1 MPVITISRQFGAA
14 GVPIGRALADRF
26 GAEFLDRK
34 IVALVAA
41 RAGVP
46 EDEAEG
52 YDERLPS
59 LWQRLAGALAAS
71 SPEVTVPPLP
81 YENMPSA
88 ATHER
93 MVAITRSVIEEAAGR
108 GNVVI
113 VGRGAAFILGRGRP
127 DVLHVQL
134 HASMEARIRYL
145 LTRVEEI
152 PVETRPDERSLEE
165 LCRSVDRARAEY
177 IRRLYRA
184 SWTDATHYDV
194 ALDSGRLGVTR
205 SVALIEMVAREGVAD
220 SSVPPQ
226 PAELPRGGE
235 SAP

>member
-26 GAEFLDRK
+26 DAEFLDRQ

-41 RAGVP
+41 RSGIP
-46 EDEAEG
+46 ENEAEG

-59 LWQRLAGALAAS
+59 LWQRIASALATS

-81 YENMPSA
+81 YEQLPSA

-93 MVAITRSVIEEAAGR
+93 LVAITRSVIEEAADR
-108 GNVVI
+108 GNAVI

-127 DVLHVQL
+127 DVLNVQL

-145 LTRVEEI
+145 MTRVEEI
-152 PVETRPDERSLEE
+152 PLETRPDERSLEQ
-165 LCRSVDRARAEY
+165 LCRSVDAARSAY
-177 IRRLYRA
+177 IRRLFKTD
-184 SWTDATHYDV
+184 WTDATNYDLS
-194 ALDSGRLGVTR
+194 LDSGRLGVTR
-205 SVALIEMVAREGVAD
+205 SVDLIERLAREGLAD
-220 SSVPPQ
+220 DAAPPMAKDAG
-226 PAELPRGGE
+226 PTATE
-235 SAP
+235 